1 MSTRAPEPER
11 RSTPVSPL
19 LVPMLFLG
27 LIIGFIAGYALLW
40 WGLLAVAAVC
50 GVSASLVFAG
60 RNRDGAT
67 GAVVG
72 VLLGYLGIMLVA
84 WFRGVIG

>member
-27 LIIGFIAGYALLW
+27 LLIGFAAGYFLLW
-40 WGLLAVAAVC
+40 WGLLAVVAVC
-50 GVSASLVFAG
+50 GVAASLVFTG
-60 RNRDGAT
+60 RSRDGAT

-84 WFRGVIG
+84 WFRGVL